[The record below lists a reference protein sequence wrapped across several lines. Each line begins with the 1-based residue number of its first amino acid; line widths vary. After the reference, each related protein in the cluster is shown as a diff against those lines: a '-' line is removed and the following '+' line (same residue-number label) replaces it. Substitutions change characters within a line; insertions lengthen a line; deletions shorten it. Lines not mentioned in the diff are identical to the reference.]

1 MSRSTLRT
9 GAVTSAIRGAKAA
22 GASPTP
28 PAAKTA
34 PKGKGG
40 AAAAAPAPKGS
51 GEIRII
57 GGQWKRT
64 RLPVAQRPGLRPTPD
79 RVRETLFNWLGQDL
93 TGWRCLDAFA
103 GTGALGLEAASRG
116 AAAVQL
122 VENDAALVAQ
132 LHALQQRLA
141 ATAVRVQRGDGLA
154 ALRQSAPGS
163 LDLVLLDPPF
173 DSGLFEPALQ
183 AAGKAVAAGGFVY
196 LEAPA
201 AWTDE
206 GLAASGLAVYRH
218 LKAGAVHAHLL
229 RPVAAAAAAADSGAT
244 GAP

>member
-1 MSRSTLRT
+1 MSRSTLR
-9 GAVTSAIRGAKAA
+9 GSAITAEIRKAQ
-22 GASPTP
+22 T
-28 PAAKTA
+28 
-34 PKGKGG
+34 
-40 AAAAAPAPKGS
+40 AAAAAPVDPKPAKKNAKDKAAAVASKGA

-93 TGWRCLDAFA
+93 AGWRCLDAFA

-116 AAAVQL
+116 AASVLL

-132 LHALQQRLA
+132 LQVLQARLQA
-141 ATAVRVQRGDGLA
+141 SAVRVQRGDGVS
-154 ALRQSAPGS
+154 ALKQATPAS

-173 DSGLFEPALQ
+173 DGPFFEPALQ
-183 AAGKAVAAGGFVY
+183 AGAQAVAAGGFIY
-196 LEAPA
+196 LEAPR
-201 AWTDE
+201 AWADE
-206 GLAASGLAVYRH
+206 ELAAVGLLVHRH

-229 RPVAAAAAAADSGAT
+229 RPVAAAAA
-244 GAP
+244 